1 MGFKMKGPGLPGF
14 RKQQGSGFYK
24 SKPIPMTDNRSPIN
38 QGEGD
43 NQGRWIVDNTVNK
56 GATLDAWNQLSDAE
70 KAKYNGKFSDWKN
83 VHTYQTENTLGQIIN
98 VVEQERIMKT
108 YKPGT
113 GFSYIS
119 VWNEMP
125 EDKKNKFKNF
135 EDFEI
140 QGKAWNDAQVDT
152 VTEQRK
158 IETVRPVEYTGHQME
173 VEYLRT
179 NSSYDGFPM
188 IRIKGTGEYKDVS
201 MVMSQAEFNAK
212 YLEDGDLRVMKTPGG
227 YGSNRADT
235 NLFTNNKYF
244 ISKDMLENQITP
256 LMELKERN
264 IKNQE
269 KFLNDNQGIM
279 SKDEINWHL
288 ANDPNLRTDV
298 TRLSGFNTKA
308 WGTGNHILNNLHPE
322 SSWNDPELLAQA
334 NNIEELNKLVDEK
347 YGKDVK
353 HRPDNQRI
361 SGINRMPFDYNDYNL
376 VDGELVPKDGV
387 LTKEEFRDMTLGQ
400 KLNYVNKNDEMNYLS
415 SHHWKMKS
423 GTQYSKNFKEDFAEM
438 INKNTG
444 EIDMSKLDIRNVNGR
459 EVMYVNNR
467 PIFDVNEGNFYRNQ
481 LRSTGNLEREGNRH
495 MVNEI
500 SKLIYGEEM
509 EEDIHTQHPNP
520 YVTPSENRIYVPA
533 GTMEDETTKKTGQY
547 KQKVSSFVSGKDE
560 NGRKIVVQ
568 NVWDQDQ
575 NKYVQHKF
583 PMNIDQQ
590 NDYENLTHR
599 QYTKKYSDPSS
610 DEMVFLPP
618 TDDPDVLEQY
628 LQNNPYDTNVNVE
641 SYRKSTEK

>member
-83 VHTYQTENTLGQIIN
+83 VHTYQTENTLGQIID

-188 IRIKGTGEYKDVS
+188 IRIKCTGEYKYVS
-201 MVMSQAEFNAK
+201 MVMSKAEFNAK

-308 WGTGNHILNNLHPE
+308 WGTGNHMLNDLHPE
-322 SSWNDPELLAQA
+322 SSWNDPQLLAQA
-334 NNIEELNKLVDEK
+334 NNIEELNKLVKKK
-347 YGKDVK
+347 YGAEAVHPPRDT
-353 HRPDNQRI
+353 

-376 VDGELVPKDGV
+376 IDGELVPKEGV
-387 LTKEEFRDMTLGQ
+387 LTKDEFKDITLGQ
-400 KLNYVNKNDEMNYLS
+400 K
-415 SHHWKMKS
+415 
-423 GTQYSKNFKEDFAEM
+423 
-438 INKNTG
+438 
-444 EIDMSKLDIRNVNGR
+444 
-459 EVMYVNNR
+459 
-467 PIFDVNEGNFYRNQ
+467 
-481 LRSTGNLEREGNRH
+481 
-495 MVNEI
+495 
-500 SKLIYGEEM
+500 
-509 EEDIHTQHPNP
+509 
-520 YVTPSENRIYVPA
+520 
-533 GTMEDETTKKTGQY
+533 
-547 KQKVSSFVSGKDE
+547 
-560 NGRKIVVQ
+560 
-568 NVWDQDQ
+568 
-575 NKYVQHKF
+575 
-583 PMNIDQQ
+583 
-590 NDYENLTHR
+590 
-599 QYTKKYSDPSS
+599 
-610 DEMVFLPP
+610 
-618 TDDPDVLEQY
+618 
-628 LQNNPYDTNVNVE
+628 
-641 SYRKSTEK
+641 

>member
-43 NQGRWIVDNTVNK
+43 NKGRWIVDNTVSK
-56 GATLDAWNQLSDAE
+56 GATLDAWNQLSDSE

-83 VHTYQTENTLGQIIN
+83 VHTYQTENTLGQIID

-113 GFSYIS
+113 GFSYID

-125 EDKKNKFKNF
+125 EGKKKKFKNF

-140 QGKAWNDAQVDT
+140 QGKAWNEGQMDN
-152 VTEQRK
+152 VTEQRT

-173 VEYLRT
+173 VKYLGK

-188 IRIKGTGEYKDVS
+188 IRIQGTGEYKDVD
-201 MVMSQAEFNAK
+201 MIMSQAEFNAK
-212 YLEDGDLRVMKTPGG
+212 YLEDGDLREMKKPGS
-227 YGSNRADT
+227 YGSNPGAPSS
-235 NLFTNNKYF
+235 FTNNKYF
-244 ISKDMLENQITP
+244 ISKDMLENQIAP

-269 KFLNDNQGIM
+269 KFLNDNQGVM

-308 WGTGNHILNNLHPE
+308 WGTGNHMLNDLHPE
-322 SSWNDPELLAQA
+322 SSWNDPQLLAQA
-334 NNIEELNKLVDEK
+334 NNIEELNKLVKKK
-347 YGKDVK
+347 YGAEAVHPPRDT
-353 HRPDNQRI
+353 

-376 VDGELVPKDGV
+376 IDGELVPKEGV
-387 LTKEEFRDMTLGQ
+387 LTKNEFKDMTLGQ
-400 KLNYVNKNDEMNYLS
+400 KLNYVNKNDEHNYIN

-423 GTQYSKNFKEDFAEM
+423 GKEYSNQFKKDFAEM

-444 EIDMSKLDIRNVNGR
+444 EIDMSKLDIRDVDGR
-459 EVMYVNNR
+459 EVLHVNNR
-467 PIFDVNEGNFYRNQ
+467 PIFDVNEGNFYRNL

-495 MVNEI
+495 MVGEI
-500 SKLIYGEEM
+500 SKLLYEEEM
-509 EEDIHTQHPNP
+509 EKDIHTQDPAA
-520 YVTPSENRIYVPA
+520 YVTPSENRVYVPP
-533 GTMEDETTKKTGQY
+533 GTMHDETTSKVGQY
-547 KQKVSSFVSGKDE
+547 KQKVSSFVSDRTE

-575 NKYVQHKF
+575 GKYIQHEF

-590 NDYENLTHR
+590 SDYENLSHR
-599 QYTKKYSDPSS
+599 QYMKKYSDPSS
-610 DEMVFLPP
+610 NEEVFLPP
-618 TDDPDVLEQY
+618 TDDADVLEQY
-628 LQNNPYDTNVNVE
+628 LQNNPYDKNVNVE